1 MINQEKI
8 DLILGRNSEPLINIA
23 DLRVIVKS
31 RILITGSKGS
41 LGNELVRILEEL
53 KAIFLATDI
62 DDCDVTNLEILRGTI
77 QYFEPDLIVHL
88 AADKHAPSGEVDP
101 KKTFSINAIG
111 TNNVIVAKNS
121 VKSKV
126 KSRIVLASTCK
137 ACDPETVYGAS
148 KLIAERLILNDG
160 NTIARF
166 YNVVETEGN
175 VFEIWNRLQASESIP
190 VAPCYRYFISKD
202 EAISLLIRTMA
213 LSLSNPLSFGR
224 YTINPGPPVYIPDL
238 AKRLYSNRKLTDI
251 PPRRGDRI
259 SEPLLAAAEKY
270 QEVDGKLWK
279 IESPYDH
286 H

>member
-1 MINQEKI
+1 MIIPEKT
-8 DLILGRNSEPLINIA
+8 DLILGRNSEPLINT
-23 DLRVIVKS
+23 DDFKVITKS

-41 LGNELVRILEEL
+41 LGSELVRILEEI

-62 DDCDVTNLEILRGTI
+62 NDCDVTNLEAVKNTI
-77 QYFEPDLIVHL
+77 QDFQPDLIVHL
-88 AADKHAPSGEVDP
+88 AADKHAPSGELDP
-101 KKTFSINAIG
+101 QKTFSINAIG
-111 TNNVIVAKNS
+111 TNNVIIAKDSTN
-121 VKSKV
+121 SKV

-160 NTIARF
+160 NSIARF

-175 VFEIWNRLQASESIP
+175 VFEIWNRLQDSESIP
-190 VAPCYRYFISKD
+190 VTPCRRYFISKA

-213 LSLSNPLSFGR
+213 LSLGDPLIFGR
-224 YTINPGPPVYIPDL
+224 YTINPGPPIFIPDL
-238 AKRLYSNRKLTDI
+238 AKRLYRTRKFIDI
-251 PPRRGDRI
+251 HPRRGDRI

-270 QEVDGKLWK
+270 QVIDGKLWK
-279 IESPYDH
+279 IDSPYDH